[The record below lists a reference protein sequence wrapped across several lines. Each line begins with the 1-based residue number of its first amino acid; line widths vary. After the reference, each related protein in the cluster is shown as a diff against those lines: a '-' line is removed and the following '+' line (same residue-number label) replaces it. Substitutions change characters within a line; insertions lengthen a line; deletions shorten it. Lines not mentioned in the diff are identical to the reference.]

1 MTKSL
6 YDKLL
11 NSIATLKISAY
22 AADLP
27 VFLDAENTTPEQLQ
41 AICKVFVHLEKQK
54 EETIITTLLNM
65 SRLPLKEPKTF
76 EGFDFG
82 NIQGKRVDVLR
93 NLPTLSAIY
102 ARKNLAFIGPPG
114 VGKTHLA
121 MAYGREC
128 CLRGMKTY
136 FLKATELH
144 QKLSDAIKY
153 DRVGRITNSL
163 VKPSCLIIDEI
174 GRCTFDKH
182 CTRLFFDI
190 IDRRYAKEGPNTLI
204 CTSNL
209 GPDKWGEFFS
219 DDSALLCTLDRI
231 FDDASV
237 FMMKGE
243 SYRGRKLETI
253 AVEAGRPKAG
263 VTV

>member
-1 MTKSL
+1 MLRKVDQEKMKEWVDEQMEKLTPEQRLGQLVIPLYYMPDATKAN
-6 YDKLL
+6 L
-11 NSIATLKISAY
+11 NSITLDIQEYHFGGALLSKGSMATHAKLVNRLQEVAQEEG
-22 AADLP
+22 LP
-27 VFLDAENTTPEQLQ
+27 GMM
-41 AICKVFVHLEKQK
+41 ICIDGEW
-54 EETIITTLLNM
+54 
-65 SRLPLKEPKTF
+65 
-76 EGFDFG
+76 G
-82 NIQGKRVDVLR
+82 
-93 NLPTLSAIY
+93 
-102 ARKNLAFIGPPG
+102 
-114 VGKTHLA
+114 LA
-121 MAYGREC
+121 MR
-128 CLRGMKTY
+128 
-136 FLKATELH
+136 
-144 QKLSDAIKY
+144 LSDAIKY

-190 IDRRYAKEGPNTLI
+190 IDRRYAKEGSNTLI

-243 SYRGRKLETI
+243 SYRGRK
-253 AVEAGRPKAG
+253 V
-263 VTV
+263 

>member
-1 MTKSL
+1 MTESL

-22 AADLP
+22 ATDLP
-27 VFLDAENTTPEQLQ
+27 VFLDAENTTPDQLQ
-41 AICKVFVHLEKQK
+41 AICKV
-54 EETIITTLLNM
+54 
-65 SRLPLKEPKTF
+65 KEPKTF

-82 NIQGKRVDVLR
+82 NIHGKRVDVLR

-253 AVEAGRPKAG
+253 AIEAGRPKTG